1 MTAAVLTVGCR
12 LNQAESDCLRARLQQ
27 KGITLVSNP
36 RVADVVYINTCTVT
50 GNADRNSLALI
61 RRLSRV
67 RPKPRIVVLGCY
79 AQRAGE
85 SLTAVS
91 AVDEVWDNC
100 RKEKEITGVVP
111 LVMRS
116 RALLKVQDGC
126 DNGCSYCV
134 ASRVRGDPRSVP
146 VKVVIEQFTQL
157 IAQGFREVVLT
168 GLNLGKYYSAG
179 YTLADLVAE
188 LLKLAGHF
196 RLRLASIEPDCFDA
210 KLLEVIGE
218 TRVCAHFH
226 IPLQS
231 GDDRILTAMGRRY
244 TTADYRQLLE
254 RLELLK
260 PGSNIG
266 ADVIVG
272 FPGED
277 ETSFRRTMD
286 FLRSVPVTYL
296 HVFPYD
302 PRPGTPAAV
311 FRSPVDRSMKAERVH
326 QLRELSEKRRH
337 AYARQFDRTVR
348 EAVLEPGQKAVTDN
362 YLRVVLNEKGNGYR
376 SGQLVRVELQVE
388 GEGMFISGRLLEQSA
403 GAQDKEE
410 VL

>member
-1 MTAAVLTVGCR
+1 MTAAVFTVGCR
-12 LNQAESDCLRARLQQ
+12 LNQAESDCLRARLRQ
-27 KGITLVSNP
+27 KGMTLVSNP
-36 RVADVVYINTCTVT
+36 RAADVVYINTCTVT

-85 SLTAVS
+85 SLAAVS
-91 AVDEVWDNC
+91 GVDEVWDNS
-100 RKEKEITGVVP
+100 RKEKEIAGVVP
-111 LVMRS
+111 LVTRS

-134 ASRVRGDPRSVP
+134 VARVRGDPRSVP
-146 VKVVIEQFTQL
+146 VKVVIGQFAQL
-157 IAQGFREVVLT
+157 IEQGFGEVVLT

-179 YTLADLVAE
+179 YTLGDLIAE
-188 LLKLAGHF
+188 LLKLPGHF
-196 RLRLASIEPDCFDA
+196 RIRLASIEPDCFDA
-210 KLLEVIGE
+210 KLLEVIRE

-231 GDDRILTAMGRRY
+231 GDDRILRSMSRRY

-254 RLELLK
+254 RLELAK
-260 PGSNIG
+260 PESNIG

-277 ETSFRRTMD
+277 EASFRRTLD

-311 FRSPVDRSMKAERVH
+311 LRSPVDRSMKAAQVH
-326 QLRELSEKRRH
+326 ELREFSEKRRN

-362 YLRVVLNEKGNGYR
+362 YLRVLLNDKGNGCR
-376 SGQLVRVELQVE
+376 SGQLVRVELRVE
-388 GEGMFISGRLLEQSA
+388 GEGMFIAGRLLEQSD
-403 GAQDKEE
+403 GEQVKKG